1 VKIIR
6 VEVYQVDLPYAG
18 GTYRLSGG
26 RTYESFD
33 ATYVRVLTDTGLDGW
48 GESTPFGSSY
58 LAAHAK
64 GVRAGL
70 EELAPAVLGH
80 DPRLTDRLNDTMDRA
95 LAGHNHAKTPIDVAC
110 WDIFG
115 KSTGM
120 PVCDLLGGRIP
131 GAVPVI
137 SSIGSDTPEAMRA
150 NVARHRARGFRGHSI
165 KIGASETEGGPILD
179 AERISTCLADR
190 KPGEWFLAD
199 ANGGLTVEHALRML
213 AQLPSGLDFVLEAPC
228 ASWRETQSLRQ
239 RCNVPL
245 LLDEL
250 IQTDEDIIQAIAND
264 TCDGIGLKISKQGG
278 LTRTRRQ
285 REICRAAGLVT
296 SVQDTVGS
304 DIAFAAVLHMAQS
317 TPRQMLRMALDTR
330 SMVSVTTAAFDAPIV
345 NGGVQAPNLPGLGI
359 APDLNVLGSPIA
371 IYGETS

>member
-1 VKIIR
+1 MKIIR

-137 SSIGSDTPEAMRA
+137 SSIGSDTPSAMRA

>member
-1 VKIIR
+1 MKIIR